1 MKLLNKKIPSSLF
14 VSTFC
19 LNNIFLSLFCFFS
32 SFALLNAQSKTIK
45 ATRVSMAPIIDGL
58 LVDDVWK
65 QGISMNDFMQ
75 QEPVPGSNPSL
86 RTEFKIIYDDD
97 NLYIGVICYD
107 DEPDKIIARE
117 MKWDGFISAD
127 DNIKLIFDTFNDDRS
142 AYWFGTNPLGAQ
154 DDALLTGFEMNG
166 FNEDWDGVWEVECA
180 LLENGWS
187 AEFRFPFSTFK
198 FHDRPEQIWGFNIL
212 RSIRRKNEE
221 VQWTSIG
228 RNLGLLKIAE
238 AGDLTGIENVKRGN
252 PVYLMP
258 YFSAGAQFV
267 NGNKKYLTEPG
278 LDIKYGL
285 TETLSLDAT
294 LNTDF
299 AQVESDRARI
309 NLSRF
314 PLFFPE
320 KREFFLE
327 GKKTFDFNLGGNNN
341 LFYSRKIGISNGQEV
356 PIIGGIKLVGR
367 MGNFEVGLIDMQ
379 TVEKGSEASSNFGTL
394 RAKYDLFNSSYTGLM
409 ITNKFS
415 NGKNT
420 SSFGGDIHFSFND
433 FLGDKN
439 LILHSSVAKSDI
451 QNGEKNSWAGNF
463 YVDYPND
470 LIDSYLGYRFIQS
483 NFEPEVGFV
492 SRRGYQQLVYN
503 LEISPRINSGGI
515 KKLQFEPIESSIIYS
530 GNGIMQSAEFAVSPL
545 GIEFDSGDEIGI
557 GIHRSFD
564 RPDEDFE
571 IFDTTKV
578 KAGSYWYTTYGI
590 GLETSP
596 MRSIY
601 GEVDFITGEYYN
613 GNRSEVEG
621 QITYTVNKN
630 LTIGGDFTYNH
641 IKINNS
647 VLNTSEVGGRVSYT
661 FSKHVNSS
669 VFAQWNNELNE
680 MNINY
685 RFNWKPK
692 IGSNFY
698 LVVNQLLS
706 TGNKIR
712 SKDITVLAK
721 FVWLVVI

>member
-1 MKLLNKKIPSSLF
+1 MRSSNKIFFFLL
-14 VSTFC
+14 
-19 LNNIFLSLFCFFS
+19 CFFS
-32 SFALLNAQSKTIK
+32 PFILLNAQQKSAK
-45 ATRVSMAPIIDGL
+45 AIRVNSSPVIDGRL
-58 LVDDVWK
+58 NDEVW
-65 QGISMNDFMQ
+65 QRGISMNDFLQ
-75 QEPVPGSNPSL
+75 QEPVPGSNPTL
-86 RTEFKIIYDDD
+86 RTEFKIIYDEE
-97 NLYIGVICYD
+97 NLYLGVMCYD
-107 DEPDKIIARE
+107 DDPDRIIARE

-142 AYWFGTNPLGAQ
+142 AYWFGTNPLGSQ

-166 FNEDWDGVWEVECA
+166 FNEDWDGVWEVECVI
-180 LLENGWS
+180 LENGWS

-238 AGDLTGIENVKRGN
+238 SGDLIGIENIKRGN

-294 LNTDF
+294 INTDF

-356 PIIGGIKLVGR
+356 PIIGGVKLVGR
-367 MGNFEVGLIDMQ
+367 MGDFEVGLIDMQ
-379 TVEKGSEASSNFGTL
+379 TAEKGSEASSNFGTL
-394 RAKYDLFNSSYTGLM
+394 RAKYDLLNSSYTGLM

-420 SSFGGDIHFSFND
+420 SSFGGDFHFSFND

-439 LILHSSVAKSDI
+439 LIVHSSVAKSDL
-451 QNGEKNSWAGNF
+451 QNGAKNSWAGNF

-470 LIDSYLGYRFIQS
+470 LIDSYLEYRFIQS
-483 NFEPEVGFV
+483 NFDPEVGFV

-503 LEISPRINSGGI
+503 LDISPRINSGGI

-530 GNGIMQSAEFAVSPL
+530 GNGIMQSAEFAISPL

-557 GIHRSFD
+557 GIHREFD

-596 MRSIY
+596 MRTIY
-601 GEVDFITGEYYN
+601 GEVDFITGGYYN
-613 GNRSEVEG
+613 GNRSEIEG

-630 LTIGGDFTYNH
+630 LTIGGDLTYNH

-706 TGNKIR
+706 TENKIR
-712 SKDITVLAK
+712 SKDITILAK

>member
-1 MKLLNKKIPSSLF
+1 MRSSNKIFFFLL
-14 VSTFC
+14 
-19 LNNIFLSLFCFFS
+19 CFFS
-32 SFALLNAQSKTIK
+32 PFILLNAQQKSAK
-45 ATRVSMAPIIDGL
+45 AIRVNSSPVIDGRL
-58 LVDDVWK
+58 NDEVW
-65 QGISMNDFMQ
+65 QRGISMNDFLQ
-75 QEPVPGSNPSL
+75 QEPVPGSNPTL
-86 RTEFKIIYDDD
+86 RTEFKIIYDEE
-97 NLYIGVICYD
+97 NLYLGVMCYD
-107 DEPDKIIARE
+107 DDPDRIIARE

-127 DNIKLIFDTFNDDRS
+127 DNIKIIFDTFNDDRS
-142 AYWFGTNPLGAQ
+142 AYWFGTNPLGSQ

-166 FNEDWDGVWEVECA
+166 FNEDWDGVWEVECVI
-180 LLENGWS
+180 LENGWS

-238 AGDLTGIENVKRGN
+238 SGDLIGIENIKRGN

-294 LNTDF
+294 INTDF

-356 PIIGGIKLVGR
+356 PIIGGVKLVGR
-367 MGNFEVGLIDMQ
+367 MGDFEVGLIDMQ
-379 TVEKGSEASSNFGTL
+379 TAEKGSEASSNFGTL
-394 RAKYDLFNSSYTGLM
+394 RAKYDLLNSSYTGLM

-420 SSFGGDIHFSFND
+420 SSFGGDFHFSFND

-439 LILHSSVAKSDI
+439 LIVHSSVAKSDL
-451 QNGEKNSWAGNF
+451 QNGAKNSWAGNF

-470 LIDSYLGYRFIQS
+470 LIDSYLEYRFIQS
-483 NFEPEVGFV
+483 NFDPEVGFV

-503 LEISPRINSGGI
+503 LDISPRINSGGI

-530 GNGIMQSAEFAVSPL
+530 GNGIMQSAEFAISPL

-557 GIHRSFD
+557 GIHREFD

-596 MRSIY
+596 MRTIY
-601 GEVDFITGEYYN
+601 GEVDFITGGYYN
-613 GNRSEVEG
+613 GNRSEIEG

-630 LTIGGDFTYNH
+630 LTIGGDLTYNH

-706 TGNKIR
+706 TENKIR
-712 SKDITVLAK
+712 SKDITILAK

>member
-1 MKLLNKKIPSSLF
+1 MRSSNKIFFFLL
-14 VSTFC
+14 
-19 LNNIFLSLFCFFS
+19 CFFS
-32 SFALLNAQSKTIK
+32 PFILLNAQQKSAK
-45 ATRVSMAPIIDGL
+45 AIRVNSSPVIDGRL
-58 LVDDVWK
+58 NDEVW
-65 QGISMNDFMQ
+65 QRGISMNDFLQ
-75 QEPVPGSNPSL
+75 QEPVPGSNPTL
-86 RTEFKIIYDDD
+86 RTEFKIIYDEE
-97 NLYIGVICYD
+97 NLYVGVMCYD
-107 DEPDKIIARE
+107 DDPDRIIARE

-142 AYWFGTNPLGAQ
+142 AYWFGTNPLGSQ

-166 FNEDWDGVWEVECA
+166 FNEDWDGVWEVECVI
-180 LLENGWS
+180 LENGWS

-238 AGDLTGIENVKRGN
+238 SGDLIGIENIKRGN

-294 LNTDF
+294 INTDF

-356 PIIGGIKLVGR
+356 PIIGGVKLVGR
-367 MGNFEVGLIDMQ
+367 MGDFEVGLIDMQ
-379 TVEKGSEASSNFGTL
+379 TAEKGSEASSNFGTL
-394 RAKYDLFNSSYTGLM
+394 RAKYDLLNSSYTGLM

-420 SSFGGDIHFSFND
+420 SSFGGDFHFSFND

-439 LILHSSVAKSDI
+439 LIVHSSVAKSDL
-451 QNGEKNSWAGNF
+451 QNGAKNSWAGNF

-470 LIDSYLGYRFIQS
+470 LIDSYLEYRFIQS
-483 NFEPEVGFV
+483 NFDPEVGFV

-503 LEISPRINSGGI
+503 LDISPRINSGGI

-530 GNGIMQSAEFAVSPL
+530 GNGIMQSAEFAISPL

-557 GIHRSFD
+557 GIHREFD

-596 MRSIY
+596 MRTIY
-601 GEVDFITGEYYN
+601 GEVDFITGGYYN
-613 GNRSEVEG
+613 GNRSEIEG

-630 LTIGGDFTYNH
+630 LTIGGDLTYNH
-641 IKINNS
+641 IKINNR

-706 TGNKIR
+706 TENKIR
-712 SKDITVLAK
+712 SKDITILAK

>member
-1 MKLLNKKIPSSLF
+1 
-14 VSTFC
+14 
-19 LNNIFLSLFCFFS
+19 
-32 SFALLNAQSKTIK
+32 
-45 ATRVSMAPIIDGL
+45 
-58 LVDDVWK
+58 
-65 QGISMNDFMQ
+65 
-75 QEPVPGSNPSL
+75 
-86 RTEFKIIYDDD
+86 
-97 NLYIGVICYD
+97 
-107 DEPDKIIARE
+107 
-117 MKWDGFISAD
+117 
-127 DNIKLIFDTFNDDRS
+127 
-142 AYWFGTNPLGAQ
+142 
-154 DDALLTGFEMNG
+154 
-166 FNEDWDGVWEVECA
+166 
-180 LLENGWS
+180 
-187 AEFRFPFSTFK
+187 
-198 FHDRPEQIWGFNIL
+198 
-212 RSIRRKNEE
+212 
-221 VQWTSIG
+221 
-228 RNLGLLKIAE
+228 
-238 AGDLTGIENVKRGN
+238 
-252 PVYLMP
+252 
-258 YFSAGAQFV
+258 
-267 NGNKKYLTEPG
+267 
-278 LDIKYGL
+278 
-285 TETLSLDAT
+285 
-294 LNTDF
+294 
-299 AQVESDRARI
+299 VESDRARI

-356 PIIGGIKLVGR
+356 PIIGGVKLVGR
-367 MGNFEVGLIDMQ
+367 MGDFEVGLIDMQ
-379 TVEKGSEASSNFGTL
+379 TAEKGSEASSNFGTL
-394 RAKYDLFNSSYTGLM
+394 RAKYDLLNSSYTGLM

-420 SSFGGDIHFSFND
+420 SSFGGDFHFSFND

-439 LILHSSVAKSDI
+439 LIVHSSVAKSDL
-451 QNGEKNSWAGNF
+451 QNGAKNSWAGNF

-470 LIDSYLGYRFIQS
+470 LIDSYLEYRFIQS
-483 NFEPEVGFV
+483 NFDPEVGFV

-503 LEISPRINSGGI
+503 LDISPRINSGGI

-530 GNGIMQSAEFAVSPL
+530 GNGIMQSAEFAISPL

-557 GIHRSFD
+557 GIHREFD

-596 MRSIY
+596 MRTIY
-601 GEVDFITGEYYN
+601 GEVDFITGGYYN
-613 GNRSEVEG
+613 GNRSEIEG

-630 LTIGGDFTYNH
+630 LTIGGDLTYNH

-706 TGNKIR
+706 TENKIR
-712 SKDITVLAK
+712 SKDITILAK

>member
-1 MKLLNKKIPSSLF
+1 MNSSP
-14 VSTFC
+14 V
-19 LNNIFLSLFCFFS
+19 
-32 SFALLNAQSKTIK
+32 
-45 ATRVSMAPIIDGL
+45 IDGRL
-58 LVDDVWK
+58 NDEVW
-65 QGISMNDFMQ
+65 QRGISMNDFLQ
-75 QEPVPGSNPSL
+75 QEPVPGSNPTL
-86 RTEFKIIYDDD
+86 RTEFKIIYDEE
-97 NLYIGVICYD
+97 NLYLGVMCYD
-107 DEPDKIIARE
+107 DDPDRIIARE

-127 DNIKLIFDTFNDDRS
+127 DNIKIIFDTFNDDRS
-142 AYWFGTNPLGAQ
+142 AYWFGTNPLGSQ

-166 FNEDWDGVWEVECA
+166 FNEDWDGVWEVECVI
-180 LLENGWS
+180 LENGWS

-238 AGDLTGIENVKRGN
+238 SGDLIGIENIKRGN

-294 LNTDF
+294 INTDF

-356 PIIGGIKLVGR
+356 PIIGGVKLVGR
-367 MGNFEVGLIDMQ
+367 MGDFEVGLIDMQ
-379 TVEKGSEASSNFGTL
+379 TAEKGSEASSNFGTL
-394 RAKYDLFNSSYTGLM
+394 RAKYDLLNSSYTGLM

-420 SSFGGDIHFSFND
+420 SSFGGDFHFSFND

-439 LILHSSVAKSDI
+439 LIVHSSVAKSDL
-451 QNGEKNSWAGNF
+451 QNGAKNSWAGNF

-470 LIDSYLGYRFIQS
+470 LIDSYLEYRFIQS
-483 NFEPEVGFV
+483 NFDPEVGFV

-503 LEISPRINSGGI
+503 LDISPRINSGGI

-530 GNGIMQSAEFAVSPL
+530 GNGIMQSAEFAISPL

-557 GIHRSFD
+557 GIHREFD

-578 KAGSYWYTTYGI
+578 KSGSYWYTTYGI

-596 MRSIY
+596 MRTIY
-601 GEVDFITGEYYN
+601 GEVDFITGGYYN
-613 GNRSEVEG
+613 GNRSEIEG
-621 QITYTVNKN
+621 QITYTINKN
-630 LTIGGDFTYNH
+630 LTIGGDLTYNH

-706 TGNKIR
+706 TENKIR
-712 SKDITVLAK
+712 SKDITILAK